1 MNDFNRRDA
10 LKVGAGAAA
19 AAATAGE
26 ALAQQQT
33 APAAVGAY
41 PVRPEPNAQIRLLRW
56 SRFVEGEERQYLAN
70 VRKFTERTRVQ
81 VRVDNASFE
90 DIRPKAAV
98 AANVGRGPDIILGW
112 YDDAHQ
118 YPDRLVDLTD
128 LATWVGRRNGGWY
141 PIAERYGKKDN
152 RWIGLPLG
160 APGGTMNH
168 RISWMREAGFE
179 QFPRDLP
186 GFLRLCQ
193 GLKRIGHPPGFALGQ
208 AVGDANGWTHWLMW
222 AHGGK
227 MVNDAGDVV
236 INSPEV
242 IAALEYAK
250 QLYETFI
257 PGTLSWND
265 TNNNR
270 AFLSGE
276 ISLTANGISIYYA
289 AKNSQNPAERA
300 IADDMNHANYPVG
313 PVNRT
318 TELHSFTQYMVF
330 KYTRFPNAVKAFLAF
345 MMDPEQMNPWI
356 QESIGYVTP
365 ANPGFE
371 SHPIWTSDPKATPYR
386 DVVKNMLWSGYSGP
400 LGYASAAAMADYI
413 VVNMFAEAAS
423 GARTPQQAAERAA
436 ERANRYYRI

>member
-1 MNDFNRRDA
+1 MSDFNRRDA
-10 LKVGAGAAA
+10 LKIGAGAAA
-19 AAATAGE
+19 AAAAAGD
-26 ALAQQQT
+26 ALAQAQ
-33 APAAVGAY
+33 PAAGTY
-41 PVRPEPNAQIRLLRW
+41 NVRPEPNAQLRVLRW
-56 SRFVEGEERQYLAN
+56 SKFIDAEDAKYMEN
-70 VRKFTERTRVQ
+70 VRKFTERTHVQ
-81 VRVDNASFE
+81 VRVDSASFE

-98 AANVGRGPDIILGW
+98 AANVGRGPDIVLGW

-152 RWIGLPLG
+152 RWIGLGLG
-160 APGGTMNH
+160 APVGTMNY
-168 RISWMREAGFE
+168 RISWMHEAGFE
-179 QFPRDLP
+179 QFPTDYP

-193 GLKRIGHPPGFALGQ
+193 GLKRIGHPAGFALGQ
-208 AVGDANGWTHWLMW
+208 AVGDANGWTHGVLWG
-222 AHGGK
+222 HGAK
-227 MVNDAGDVV
+227 VVNEQGNVV
-236 INSPEV
+236 VNSPET

-276 ISLTANGISIYYA
+276 ISLTRNGISIYFA
-289 AKNSQNPAERA
+289 AKNSQNPSERA
-300 IADDMNHANYPVG
+300 IADDMHHHIDPVG
-313 PVNRT
+313 PIGHS
-318 TELHSFTQYMVF
+318 TELNSYTQYVVF
-330 KYTRFPNAVKAFLAF
+330 KFSRFPNAAKAFLAF

-356 QESIGYVTP
+356 EASIGYVTP

-371 SHPIWTSDPKATPYR
+371 SHPIWTSDPKITPFR
-386 DVVKNMLWSGYSGP
+386 DGVRNMLWSGYAGP
-400 LGYASAAAMADYI
+400 LGLASAQTMADYI

-436 ERANRYYRI
+436 ERANRYYQL